1 MRQWGIVPFL
11 VATAA
16 CLALSPSCRAGAIAG
31 AIFSLGP
38 AQQSGSIVSFDVRL
52 TYTDTSPFHMV
63 YLGIDVTIAHGSNT
77 DPKLAPDTG
86 SGPDYSAFNFIPAGL
101 IAGWN
106 VIPSPPGEWTF
117 DVEGGVGTPI
127 EPPQTGLLVGTL
139 KYNLSVFNITPSAS
153 LLVSIKGFDTVIGH
167 EDPTTAES
175 FDFIDPTFAP
185 GDQPLLNPN
194 GGGGGGGTAVPE
206 PSSAALFALLTAAG
220 FAARRRPRRPGT
232 AG

>member
-1 MRQWGIVPFL
+1 MRQWGFVPFL
-11 VATAA
+11 VATVG
-16 CLALSPSCRAGAIAG
+16 CLALPPSCRAG

-38 AQQSGSIVSFDVRL
+38 AHQTGSIVSFGVNL
-52 TYTDTSPFHMV
+52 TYTDTPPFHMV

-77 DPKLAPDTG
+77 DPSLAPDTG

-106 VIPSPPGEWTF
+106 VIPSLPGEWTF

-139 KYNLSVFNITPSAS
+139 KYNLSVFSITPSAS

-167 EDPTTAES
+167 ENPNVGDS

-194 GGGGGGGTAVPE
+194 GDGGGGGGGGGTAVPE
-206 PSSAALFALLTAAG
+206 PGSAALFALVAVAG
-220 FAARRRPRRPGT
+220 LGARRRQRRPGAT
-232 AG
+232 G